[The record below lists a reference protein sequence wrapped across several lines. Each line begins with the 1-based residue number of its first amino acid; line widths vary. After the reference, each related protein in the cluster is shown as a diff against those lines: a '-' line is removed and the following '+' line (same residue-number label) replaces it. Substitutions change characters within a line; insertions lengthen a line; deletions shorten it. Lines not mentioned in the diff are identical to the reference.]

1 MSGYF
6 VKCSLVLRI
15 VSQMAV
21 IVAVI
26 VAMISITLPPFSVEL
41 CCSLWNY
48 IQHSALPR
56 YVSSCQMDKY
66 RCVAGLELVG
76 H

>member
-1 MSGYF
+1 M
-6 VKCSLVLRI
+6 
-15 VSQMAV
+15 
-21 IVAVI
+21 AVI

-48 IQHSALPR
+48 IQYSAVER
-56 YVSSCQMDKY
+56 YVSSRRTVKW
-66 RCVAGLELVG
+66 RREAGLELAG